1 MDANLYI
8 VGNKYKLIKKIGSGN
23 FGQVYQGKH
32 VKKDQFVAIKLEK
45 KDQELNTIKYETT
58 ILNHLYRKGCRDT
71 PFVLWYGP
79 YGDYICLV
87 MTYFDKSFVECI
99 PKLKL
104 QTDQINKIMI
114 RMIEILENI
123 HSHYVIHRDIKPENF
138 MILENEI
145 YLIDFGLAT
154 FYINEEHEHSI
165 FRDDRDF
172 IIGSPKYISINI
184 HNGIEPSR
192 RDDLISIGYI
202 YLYLYFGKLLWS
214 DADPTVETY
223 SPIHILNEK
232 NQFRK
237 KYKVTEVIT
246 KIALKCNEKIN
257 EYIDYCYN
265 LKYAEMPNYNRLKE
279 LFAPLEI
286 YIP

>member
-1 MDANLYI
+1 
-8 VGNKYKLIKKIGSGN
+8 
-23 FGQVYQGKH
+23 VYQGKH
-32 VKKDQFVAIKLEK
+32 VKKDQFVAIKIEK

-87 MTYFDKSFVECI
+87 MTYFDKSFVDCVS
-99 PKLKL
+99 KLKL
-104 QTDQINKIMI
+104 QTDPINKIMI
-114 RMIEILENI
+114 RLIEILENI
-123 HSHYVIHRDIKPENF
+123 HGHYVIHRDIKPENF

-154 FYINEEHEHSI
+154 FYINEEHEHTI
-165 FRDDRDF
+165 FRDDREF

-214 DADPTVETY
+214 DAPQEISFPETY
-223 SPIHILNEK
+223 SPMHILNEK

-237 KYKVTEVIT
+237 KYKVTDVIT

-257 EYIDYCYN
+257 EYIEYCYN
-265 LKYAEMPNYNRLKE
+265 LKYDEMPNYNRLKKIFI
-279 LFAPLEI
+279 LN
-286 YIP
+286 